1 MANNKNIKYTN
12 RDFDSIKSAL
22 VNHAQ
27 RYYPDRY
34 QDFAEASF
42 GSMFFDSVAYVG
54 DMLSFYLDYQI
65 NESLMK
71 AFLRKT
77 LQCYSSLY

>member
-1 MANNKNIKYTN
+1 MPARKTPIKYTS

-34 QDFAEASF
+34 QDFAAASF
-42 GSMFFDSVAYVG
+42 GSMFFDSVAV
-54 DMLSFYLDYQI
+54 S
-65 NESLMK
+65 K
-71 AFLRKT
+71 
-77 LQCYSSLY
+77 